1 MKRNLVLAIIAA
13 IMLGL
18 FSGCAK
24 PPKAERELAEK
35 AFKDASIGKDCDKEN
50 YLAAEELLNKAREEV
65 NKKNYAK
72 AKELFAAVKKKSDE
86 IVKYYQSH
94 PDECL
99 PKKKEVKKE
108 KKEDIEEVEDPA
120 KNPDAEFQPV
130 HFDYNEYSIRSE
142 DMPKVEL
149 VSRWMVNF
157 SEKVIR
163 VEGHADERG
172 SIDYNMSLGEKR
184 ASEVKDKLIQ
194 LGIDSKRIKIV
205 SYGEEKPVDPAS
217 NESAW
222 YENRRAEFKKV
233 N

>member
-13 IMLGL
+13 IMLGV

-120 KNPDAEFQPV
+120 KDPDAEFQSV

-149 VSRWMVNF
+149 VSRWMGNF

-205 SYGEEKPVDPAS
+205 SYGEEKPANPAS

>member
-1 MKRNLVLAIIAA
+1 MKKNLVLAIIAG
-13 IMLGL
+13 IMLGV

-35 AFKDASIGKDCDKEN
+35 AFKDASIAKDCDKEN
-50 YLAAEELLNKAREEV
+50 YLAAEELLNKARDEV

-86 IVKYYQSH
+86 MVKYYQSH

-108 KKEDIEEVEDPA
+108 KKEDVEEIEDPA
-120 KNPDAEFQPV
+120 KNPDAEFQSV

-184 ASEVKDKLIQ
+184 ASEVKDRLIQ

-205 SYGEEKPVDPAS
+205 SYGEEKPVNPAS

>member
-1 MKRNLVLAIIAA
+1 MKRNLVLLIIAG
-13 IMLGL
+13 IMLGV

-120 KNPDAEFQPV
+120 MNPDAEFQSV

-149 VSRWMVNF
+149 VSRWMGNF

-205 SYGEEKPVDPAS
+205 SYGEEKPANPAS

>member
-1 MKRNLVLAIIAA
+1 MKRNLVLLIIAG
-13 IMLGL
+13 IMLGV

-120 KNPDAEFQPV
+120 KDPDAEFQSV

-149 VSRWMVNF
+149 VSRWMGNF

-205 SYGEEKPVDPAS
+205 SYGEEKPANPAS

>member
-1 MKRNLVLAIIAA
+1 MKRNLVLAIIAG
-13 IMLGL
+13 IMLGV
-18 FSGCAK
+18 FSGCTK

-35 AFKDASIGKDCDKEN
+35 AFKDASIAKDCDKEN
-50 YLAAEELLNKAREEV
+50 YLAAEELLNKARDEV

-86 IVKYYQSH
+86 MVKYYQSH

-120 KNPDAEFQPV
+120 KNPDAQFQAV
-130 HFDYNEYSIRSE
+130 HFEYNEYTIRSE
-142 DMPKVEL
+142 DLPKVEL
-149 VSRWMVNF
+149 VSRWMGNF

-205 SYGEEKPVDPAS
+205 SYGEEKPVDQGH

>member
-1 MKRNLVLAIIAA
+1 MKRILSLFFAVLIV
-13 IMLGL
+13 GSV

-35 AFKDASIGKDCDKEN
+35 AFRDAAVGKDCDKEN

-72 AKELFAAVKKKSDE
+72 AKELFKAVKEKSDA
-86 IVKYYQSH
+86 IVKYYQEN

-99 PKKKEVKKE
+99 PKKKEKKKAE
-108 KKEDIEEVEDPA
+108 KEIEEIEDPA
-120 KNPDAEFQPV
+120 LDPELDFPVV
-130 HFDYNEYSIRSE
+130 HFEFNEYAIRSE
-142 DMPKVEL
+142 DLSKVDL
-149 VSRWMVNF
+149 IARWMKNF
-157 SEKVIR
+157 PER
-163 VEGHADERG
+163 VVRIEGHADERG

-184 ASEVKDKLIQ
+184 ADEVKKRLLQ
-194 LGIDSKRIKIV
+194 AGIDSKRVKIV
-205 SYGEEKPVDPAS
+205 SYGEERPVDPGS

-222 YENRRAEFKKV
+222 FKNRRAEFKRV